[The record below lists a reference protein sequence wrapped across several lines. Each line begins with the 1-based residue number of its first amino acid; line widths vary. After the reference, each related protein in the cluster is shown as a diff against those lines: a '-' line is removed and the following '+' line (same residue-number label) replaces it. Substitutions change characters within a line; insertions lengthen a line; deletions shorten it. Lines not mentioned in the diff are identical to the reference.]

1 VVLLK
6 ENDMSGHSKWSTI
19 KRKKGAA
26 DAKRGAI
33 FTRLAREIVL
43 SARDGGS
50 DIDSNFRLRLAV
62 DKARAEN
69 MPKDNIERAIKRG
82 AGEDKDGVVFEQI
95 TYEGYA
101 SHGVA
106 VMVETVTDNRN
117 RTVSDLRHAFIKAG
131 GNMAEPGAVGW
142 QFDRIAYF
150 SFPSS
155 SMNFDKAFEL
165 GIEAGANDVV
175 EEDGHIE
182 ITGPVESFKEI
193 ATRLHQAK
201 VQPEEAGLRMSPKQ
215 EMELDAEDTVQVLKA
230 LETIED
236 LDDVQNVYSNLKVS
250 EEALAALEAA

>member
-1 VVLLK
+1 
-6 ENDMSGHSKWSTI
+6 MSGHSKWSTI

-33 FTRLAREIVL
+33 FTRLAREIVIA
-43 SARDGGS
+43 AREGGG
-50 DIDSNFRLRLAV
+50 DPETNFRLRLAV

-69 MPKDNIERAIKRG
+69 MPKDNIERAIRRG
-82 AGEDKDGVVFEQI
+82 SGEDKDAAAFEQI
-95 TYEGYA
+95 MYEGYA
-101 SHGVA
+101 PHGVA
-106 VMVETVTDNRN
+106 VMVEAVTDNRN
-117 RTVSDLRHAFIKAG
+117 RTVSDLRHAFTKAG

-155 SMNFDKAFEL
+155 ALNFDKAFEL

-182 ITGPVESFKEI
+182 ITGPVESFRDI
-193 ATRLHQAK
+193 ATLLHKAK

-215 EMELDAEDTVQVLKA
+215 EVELNPEDTVQVLKA
-230 LETIED
+230 IDAIED
-236 LDDVQNVYSNLKVS
+236 LDDVQNVYYNLKVS
-250 EEALAALEAA
+250 DEALATLEGA

>member
-1 VVLLK
+1 
-6 ENDMSGHSKWSTI
+6 MSGHSKWSTI
-19 KRKKGAA
+19 KRKKGVA

-69 MPKDNIERAIKRG
+69 MPKENIERAIKRG

-101 SHGVA
+101 PHGVA
-106 VMVETVTDNRN
+106 VLVETVTDNRN
-117 RTVSDLRHAFIKAG
+117 RTVSDLRHAFSKMG

-142 QFDRIAYF
+142 QFERVAYF

-155 SMNFDKAFEL
+155 AMNFDKAFEL
-165 GIEAGANDVV
+165 GIEAGANDVLDD
-175 EEDGHIE
+175 DGTIE
-182 ITGPVESFKEI
+182 IIAPVESFKI
-193 ATRLHQAK
+193 LADALHKAK
-201 VQPEEAGLRMSPKQ
+201 VQPEEANLRMLPKQ
-215 EMELDAEDTVQVLKA
+215 EMELDTEDTMQVLRA

-250 EEALAALEAA
+250 DEAIAALEAA